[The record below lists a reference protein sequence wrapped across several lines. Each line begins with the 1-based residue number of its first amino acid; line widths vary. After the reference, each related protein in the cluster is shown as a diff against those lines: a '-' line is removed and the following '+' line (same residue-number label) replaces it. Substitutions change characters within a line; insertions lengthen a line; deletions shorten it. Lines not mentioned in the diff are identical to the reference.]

1 MSNGNSSNGS
11 SNNGHSSNCYNG
23 NGYSTSHTSFSDSM
37 ASETTPD
44 FFTRKAIDVGLSS
57 ERLATQD
64 AFYNRIAPH
73 PTATPYSSRGSQQDN
88 TPGTPSSVA
97 SEESAFRPARR
108 PNLESLITQHDP
120 TFPSEDSAVPS
131 YHQHEKTD
139 DSHKLATTDASSTI
153 IPLPPRG
160 RRSKSFHLRR

>member
-1 MSNGNSSNGS
+1 MV
-11 SNNGHSSNCYNG
+11 
-23 NGYSTSHTSFSDSM
+23 
-37 ASETTPD
+37 SETTPD
-44 FFTRKAIDVGLSS
+44 FFTRKAVDVGLSS

-64 AFYNRIAPH
+64 AFYNRIALH
-73 PTATPYSSRGSQQDN
+73 PTATPCSSPVSRQDN

-108 PNLESLITQHDP
+108 PNLESLITQPDP
-120 TFPSEDSAVPS
+120 TFSSEDAAVPG

-139 DSHKLATTDASSTI
+139 DSHKLATTDTSSTI

>member
-1 MSNGNSSNGS
+1 
-11 SNNGHSSNCYNG
+11 
-23 NGYSTSHTSFSDSM
+23 M
-37 ASETTPD
+37 ASGTTPD
-44 FFTRKAIDVGLSS
+44 FFTRKAVDVSLSS
-57 ERLATQD
+57 ERLAAQD
-64 AFYNRIAPH
+64 ALYNRVASL
-73 PTATPYSSRGSQQDN
+73 PTATPYSSRVSQQVN
-88 TPGTPSSVA
+88 TPGTPSSVG
-97 SEESAFRPARR
+97 SEESSFRPAR

-139 DSHKLATTDASSTI
+139 DSHKLATTDASSTN